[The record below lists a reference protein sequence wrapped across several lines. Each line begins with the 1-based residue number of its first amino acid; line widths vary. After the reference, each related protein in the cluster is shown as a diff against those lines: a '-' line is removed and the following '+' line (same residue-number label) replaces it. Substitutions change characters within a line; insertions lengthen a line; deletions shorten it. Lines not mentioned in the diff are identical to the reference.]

1 MSNDFY
7 IGRQPILNEKGGQI
21 DAYELLYRQ
30 PGENSAN
37 VTDNSAAT
45 ARVLINA
52 IQNIGLESLLGG
64 KKGGFINADEGIILE
79 GVIDIL
85 PKDQFVIEILET
97 TKVTD
102 EIVDKITEYKKQGGY
117 TFALDDMVLTKEYFD
132 TFKRLFGVVDI
143 IKIDYMFCD
152 KEQLK
157 KNMMI
162 FKKLNVKMLAEKVET
177 IEDYEFCKEL
187 GFFFYQGGYYF
198 AKPVVITQKSVDP
211 SKLAT
216 LKLINMLREDA
227 EAHVLEGEIKNYPAL
242 YINLLKFMNSAA
254 FFLPRGGM

>member
-1 MSNDFY
+1 MIFY
-7 IGRQPILNEKGGQI
+7 IGRQPILNEKGQI

-64 KKGGFINADEGIILE
+64 KKGFINADEGIILE

-102 EIVDKITEYKKQGGY
+102 EIVDKITEYKKQGY

-157 KNMMI
+157 KEYDDI
-162 FKKLNVKMLAEKVET
+162 QEAE
-177 IEDYEFCKEL
+177 CKDA
-187 GFFFYQGGYYF
+187 GGKGGDNRGLRVLQRAGLF
-198 AKPVVITQKSVDP
+198 SSIRGITLP
-211 SKLAT
+211 SLS
-216 LKLINMLREDA
+216 LS
-227 EAHVLEGEIKNYPAL
+227 HKNL
-242 YINLLKFMNSAA
+242 
-254 FFLPRGGM
+254 